1 MDWMWWITAIE
12 LPALGGLFWLLQAHR
27 TAVERELKALRD
39 DLVAFK
45 LHVATGYASIVYLK
59 DVESRLTAHLLKIEA
74 KLDRV
79 VDRALLAGH
88 PGPPHA
94 ADD

>member
-27 TAVERELKALRD
+27 AAVERELKALRD
-39 DLVAFK
+39 DLAAFK